1 MNINEIYKLLDKNI
15 IIYTNEN
22 TKHIGYAREIVL
34 PEEDEEIQ
42 EPILV
47 LEIEGRKSDTIDGF
61 YINDIK
67 SAKTVH

>member
-22 TKHIGYAREIVL
+22 TKHIGYAMEIVL
-34 PEEDEEIQ
+34 PEDDEEIQ

-47 LEIEGRKSDTIDGF
+47 LEIEGRRSGTIDGF
-61 YINDIK
+61 YINNIK